1 MNRKFFLA
9 LCAIVIF
16 SCGNAYADFPRPWQ
30 LNFQEA
36 ASPVMEQL
44 TQFHDLLLVVITAV
58 SVFVLLLLIYVCLRF
73 SKKANPVPAKFA
85 HNGLIEVIWTVVPV
99 LILVA
104 LAIPSIKLLYYVDVT
119 PKAEMTLKVVGHQ
132 WYWEYQYPD
141 IQDSNNTSF
150 AFDSYIIPDKDL
162 KPGQKRL
169 LEVDNRVVLPVGT
182 NIRVLTT
189 SADVI
194 HDWAMPALGIKIDAV
209 PGRIN
214 ETWLNIQRPGVYYG
228 QCSELCGVGHGFMPI
243 AIQAVTKEE
252 YQQWLKEAKDK
263 FANNNDGRIKYAAK

>member
-1 MNRKFFLA
+1 MKRKFLLA
-9 LCAIVIF
+9 LCAIVTF
-16 SCGNAYADFPRPWQ
+16 LCGNAYADFPRPWQ
-30 LNFQEA
+30 MNFQEA
-36 ASPVMEQL
+36 ASPVMEHL
-44 TQFHDLLLVVITAV
+44 THFHNLLLVVITV
-58 SVFVLLLLIYVCLRF
+58 ISVFVLLLLIYVCVRF
-73 SKKANPVPAKFA
+73 TKKANPIPAKFS

-99 LILVA
+99 LILIA
-104 LAIPSIKLLYYVDVT
+104 IAIPSIKLLYYVDVT
-119 PKAEMTLKVVGHQ
+119 PKSEMTLKVVGHQ

-150 AFDSYIIPDKDL
+150 AFDSYIIADEDL

-169 LEVDNRVVLPVGT
+169 LEVDNRVVLPIET
-182 NIRVLTT
+182 NIRILTT

-214 ETWLNIQRPGVYYG
+214 ETWLNIKRTGVYYG

-252 YQQWLKEAKDK
+252 YQQWLNEAKKK